1 MENHTFIN
9 NVCAKDWDSKPN
21 NNIASKKFSIRNIV
35 INKKCWPFRHEMD
48 FFQCFLVALIFNF
61 LLMFGADFI
70 IKDLEMIENEI
81 HASYQLLLIAMCLGS
96 DGKKIA
102 LCLFWLYLK
111 KVKLSF
117 LLVFFGK
124 KWLYSVL
131 FRSKCNQTLFTSLFT
146 FLAKVNN

>member
-1 MENHTFIN
+1 
-9 NVCAKDWDSKPN
+9 
-21 NNIASKKFSIRNIV
+21 
-35 INKKCWPFRHEMD
+35 MD

-102 LCLFWLYLK
+102 LCLFCLYLK
-111 KVKLSF
+111 KSKTNF
-117 LLVFFGK
+117 
-124 KWLYSVL
+124 SVG
-131 FRSKCNQTLFTSLFT
+131 
-146 FLAKVNN
+146 FLAKNDYTGFYFVANVIKLCLQVCLHFWQK